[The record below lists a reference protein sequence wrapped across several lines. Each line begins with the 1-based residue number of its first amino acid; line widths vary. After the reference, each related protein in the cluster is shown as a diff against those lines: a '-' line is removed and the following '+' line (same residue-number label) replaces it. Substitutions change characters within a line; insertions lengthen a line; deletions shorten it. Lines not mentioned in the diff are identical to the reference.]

1 MGNHREAQ
9 AADAARLGTKITPV
23 TCAMP
28 MQIENPR
35 LIEALSQLDQLTNW
49 EQRPR
54 GEMRVGLEPILDLS
68 ARLGDPHR
76 AFRSIHVAGTKGK
89 SSTSALL
96 EAGLR
101 HAGISVGRYASPHVE
116 HISERVS
123 LNGQPVEEAVL
134 AEALFL
140 GLDALKAARAEGTA
154 AEAATWFDILTAAG
168 FLIFRDAGVQWAVI
182 ETGLGGRL
190 DSTNIVDSDVSIIT
204 NIGLE
209 HTEILGKTRAA
220 IAFEKA
226 GIIKPRSTV
235 VTPLDADDEAGAVA
249 AKRAAEIDARLIR
262 PDFSGA
268 STIAGRNVAVA
279 GAALDVLG
287 ELGIKAREGKAVG
300 GWLIDAEAERES
312 QLPGRLERLIVPVSG
327 SVSGPVAGRGVAV
340 ALDGAHVPFN
350 LEAVLDDLSGM
361 EGFVGP
367 GIAVVAIAAD
377 KDAAGLLEVMG
388 RYGVSPIFTSV
399 SNRFRSPAEL
409 QTLAGQIGLA
419 SEVIDDPQTA
429 YEKALERAAASG
441 AWVILTG
448 SLYLVGLLRERVISE
463 AAKS

>member
-1 MGNHREAQ
+1 
-9 AADAARLGTKITPV
+9 
-23 TCAMP
+23 
-28 MQIENPR
+28 MQNQNPR

-68 ARLGDPHR
+68 ARLGNPHR

-123 LNGQPVEEAVL
+123 VNGRPVEEAVL

-140 GLDALKAARAEGTA
+140 ALDALRAARSEGTA
-154 AEAATWFDILTAAG
+154 AEAATWFDMLTAAG
-168 FLIFRDAGVQWAVI
+168 FLIFRDAGIEWAVV

-226 GIIKPRSTV
+226 GIIKPRTTV
-235 VTPLDADDEAGAVA
+235 VTPLEADDEAGAVIA
-249 AKRAAEIDARLIR
+249 RRAAEIDARLIR

-268 STIAGRNVAVA
+268 STIAGRNIAVA

-287 ELGIKAREGKAVG
+287 KLGIKAREGKAVG
-300 GWLIDAEAERES
+300 GWLIDAEAEQES
-312 QLPGRLERLIVPVSG
+312 QLPGRMERFVVPAG
-327 SVSGPVAGRGVAV
+327 SRGVSV

-361 EGFVGP
+361 EGFSGP

-377 KDAAGLLEVMG
+377 KDATGLLEVMG

-399 SNRFRSPAEL
+399 SDRFRSAVEMR
-409 QTLAGQIGLA
+409 QLADKIGLA
-419 SEVIDDPQTA
+419 SEMIEDPQKA
-429 YEKALERAAASG
+429 YEAALARASAAS
-441 AWVILTG
+441 AWVLVTG
-448 SLYLVGLLRERVISE
+448 SLYLVGLLRESITRE
-463 AAKS
+463 AVKG

>member
-1 MGNHREAQ
+1 MTPFAWAQ
-9 AADAARLGTKITPV
+9 IEPRYP
-23 TCAMP
+23 CAMP
-28 MQIENPR
+28 MQNQTPR

-68 ARLGDPHR
+68 ARLGNPHR

-96 EAGLR
+96 EAGLH

-116 HISERVS
+116 HITERVS
-123 LNGQPVEEAVL
+123 LDGRPVEEEVL

-140 GLDALKAARAEGTA
+140 GLDALRAARAEATA
-154 AEAATWFDILTAAG
+154 AEAATWFDVLTAAG
-168 FLIFRDAGVQWAVI
+168 FLIFRDAGVEWAVI

-226 GIIKPRSTV
+226 GIIKPRTTV
-235 VTPLDADDEAGAVA
+235 VTPLDADDEAGVVI
-249 AKRAAEIDARLIR
+249 AKRAAEIDARLVR
-262 PDFSGA
+262 PDFSGLK
-268 STIAGRNVAVA
+268 TIAERNIAVA

-287 ELGIKAREGKAVG
+287 ELGFKAREGEAVG
-300 GWLIDAEAERES
+300 GWLIDEQAKRDS
-312 QLPGRLERLIVPVSG
+312 YLPGRMERFVVP
-327 SVSGPVAGRGVAV
+327 AGGRAVAV
-340 ALDGAHVPFN
+340 AIDGAHVPFN

-361 EGFVGP
+361 EGFAGP

-377 KDAAGLLEVMG
+377 KDAAGLIEVMA

-399 SNRFRSPAEL
+399 SERFQSPTEL
-409 QTLAGQIGLA
+409 QALAKAMGLD
-419 SEVIDDPQTA
+419 SEVIEDPKAA
-429 YEKALERAAASG
+429 YEKALDRAGASG

-448 SLYLVGLLRERVISE
+448 SLYLAGLLRGHVMGQEAMSIRGRV
-463 AAKS
+463 

>member
-1 MGNHREAQ
+1 
-9 AADAARLGTKITPV
+9 
-23 TCAMP
+23 MP
-28 MQIENPR
+28 MQNQNPR

-68 ARLGDPHR
+68 ARLGNPHR

-123 LNGQPVEEAVL
+123 INGRPVEEAVL

-140 GLDALKAARAEGTA
+140 ALDALRAARSEATA
-154 AEAATWFDILTAAG
+154 AEAATWFDLLTAAG
-168 FLIFRDAGVQWAVI
+168 FLIFRDAGIKWAVV

-209 HTEILGKTRAA
+209 HTEILGRTRAA

-226 GIIKPRSTV
+226 GIIKPHSTA
-235 VTPLDADDEAGAVA
+235 VTPLEADDEAGTVIAR
-249 AKRAAEIDARLIR
+249 RAAEIDARLIR
-262 PDFSGA
+262 PDFSA
-268 STIAGRNVAVA
+268 LKTIAERNVAVA

-287 ELGIKAREGKAVG
+287 ELGVKARDGKSVG
-300 GWLIDAEAERES
+300 GWLIDTAAQQES
-312 QLPGRLERLIVPVSG
+312 QLPGRLERFVV
-327 SVSGPVAGRGVAV
+327 PVAGRGVSV
-340 ALDGAHVPFN
+340 MLDGAHVPFN
-350 LEAVLDDLSGM
+350 LEAVLDDLAGI
-361 EGFVGP
+361 EGFAGP

-377 KDAAGLLEVMG
+377 KDAAGLLEVMA
-388 RYGVSPIFTSV
+388 RYGVSAIFTAV
-399 SNRFRSPAEL
+399 SDRFRSPAEL
-409 QTLAGQIGLA
+409 QALAGAIGLA
-419 SEVIDDPQTA
+419 SQVIEDPQAA
-429 YEKALERAAASG
+429 YEKALDRAAASG

-448 SLYLVGLLRERVISE
+448 SLYLAGLLREHVLLQ
-463 AAKS
+463 AAKAG

>member
-1 MGNHREAQ
+1 
-9 AADAARLGTKITPV
+9 
-23 TCAMP
+23 MP
-28 MQIENPR
+28 MQNQNPR

-68 ARLGDPHR
+68 ARLGNPHR

-89 SSTSALL
+89 SSTSSLL

-123 LNGQPVEEAVL
+123 LNGRPVEEGVL

-140 GLDALKAARAEGTA
+140 GLDALKAARAEETA
-154 AEAATWFDILTAAG
+154 GEAATWFDILTAAG
-168 FLIFRDAGVQWAVI
+168 FLIFRDAGVEWAAV

-190 DSTNIVDSDVSIIT
+190 DSTNIVDSDVSVIT

-226 GIIKPRSTV
+226 GIIKPHSTA
-235 VTPLDADDEAGAVA
+235 VTPLEADDEAGAVI
-249 AKRAAEIDARLIR
+249 AKRAAEIDARLVR
-262 PDFSGA
+262 PDFSGLK
-268 STIAGRNVAVA
+268 TIAERNVAVA

-287 ELGIKAREGKAVG
+287 HLGVKAADGRDVG
-300 GWLIDAEAERES
+300 GWLINTAAEREA
-312 QLPGRLERLIVPVSG
+312 QLPGRLERFVV
-327 SVSGPVAGRGVAV
+327 PVAGKHVSVAI
-340 ALDGAHVPFN
+340 DGAHVPFN

-361 EGFVGP
+361 EGFAGP
-367 GIAVVAIAAD
+367 GIAVVAVAAD
-377 KDAAGLLEVMG
+377 KDAAGLLDVIA
-388 RYGVSPIFTSV
+388 RYGVSPIFASV
-399 SNRFRSPAEL
+399 SDRFRSPAEL
-409 QTLAGQIGLA
+409 RALADKIGLA
-419 SEVIDDPQTA
+419 SEVIEDPRQA
-429 YEKALERAAASG
+429 YEAALARASGTG

-448 SLYLVGLLRERVISE
+448 SLYLAGLLRAQVIAE
-463 AAKS
+463 AAKG

>member
-1 MGNHREAQ
+1 
-9 AADAARLGTKITPV
+9 
-23 TCAMP
+23 
-28 MQIENPR
+28 MQIQNPR

-68 ARLGDPHR
+68 ARLGNPHR

-123 LNGQPVEEAVL
+123 VNGQAVDEGVL

-140 GLDALKAARAEGTA
+140 GLDALKAARSEGTA

-168 FLIFRDAGVQWAVI
+168 FLIFRDAGVKWAVV

-190 DSTNIVDSDVSIIT
+190 DSTNIVESDVSIVT

-235 VTPLDADDEAGAVA
+235 VTPLEADDEAGVVI
-249 AKRAAEIDARLIR
+249 AKRAAEIEARLIR
-262 PDFSGA
+262 PDFSA
-268 STIAGRNVAVA
+268 LKTIAERNVAVA
-279 GAALDVLG
+279 AAALDVLG
-287 ELGIKAREGKAVG
+287 ELGVAAGDGRKAG
-300 GWLIDAEAERES
+300 GWLIDKAAEQES
-312 QLPGRLERLIVPVSG
+312 QLPGRLERFVV
-327 SVSGPVAGRGVAV
+327 PVAGRPVSI

-361 EGFVGP
+361 EGFAGQ

-377 KDAAGLLEVMG
+377 KDAPGLLDVMR

-399 SNRFRSPAEL
+399 SDRFRPPAEM
-409 QTLAGQIGLA
+409 QQLAAKIGLA
-419 SEVIDDPQTA
+419 SEVIEDPQAA

-448 SLYLVGLLRERVISE
+448 SLYLVGLLRERVLGE
-463 AAKS
+463 AKKA

>member
-1 MGNHREAQ
+1 
-9 AADAARLGTKITPV
+9 
-23 TCAMP
+23 

-54 GEMRVGLEPILDLS
+54 GEMRVGLEPIIDLS
-68 ARLGDPHR
+68 ARLGNPHQ

-96 EAGLR
+96 EAGLH

-123 LNGQPVEEAVL
+123 LNGFPVDEAVL

-140 GLDALKAARAEGTA
+140 ALDGLRAARAEGTA
-154 AEAATWFDILTAAG
+154 AEAATWFDMLTAAG
-168 FLIFRDAGVQWAVI
+168 FLIFRDAGVQWAVV

-226 GIIKPRSTV
+226 GIIKPHSTV
-235 VTPLDADDEAGAVA
+235 VTPLDADDEAGAVI
-249 AKRAAEIDARLIR
+249 AKRAVEIEARLVR
-262 PDFSGA
+262 PDFSGLK
-268 STIAGRNVAVA
+268 TIAERNVAVA

-287 ELGIKAREGKAVG
+287 ELGIEAEGGRKVG
-300 GWLIDAEAERES
+300 GWLIDEQAKRVS
-312 QLPGRLERLIVPVSG
+312 QLPGRLERFVVP
-327 SVSGPVAGRGVAV
+327 AGGRAVAV
-340 ALDGAHVPFN
+340 AIDGAHVPFN
-350 LEAVLDDLSGM
+350 LEAVLDDLTGM
-361 EGFVGP
+361 EGFAGP

-377 KDAAGLLEVMG
+377 KDAAGFVEVMA
-388 RYGVSPIFTSV
+388 RYGVSAIFTSV
-399 SNRFRSPAEL
+399 SDRFRSPAEL
-409 QTLAGQIGLA
+409 QALAEAIGLA
-419 SEVIDDPQTA
+419 SETIEDPQAA
-429 YEKALERAAASG
+429 YEKALERAGASG
-441 AWVILTG
+441 GWVMLTG
-448 SLYLVGLLRERVISE
+448 SLYLAGLLRQRVME
-463 AAKS
+463 QEMKSLSGRR

>member
-1 MGNHREAQ
+1 MENHREAQ

-68 ARLGDPHR
+68 ARLGNPHR

-140 GLDALKAARAEGTA
+140 GLDALKAARAEGTP

-235 VTPLDADDEAGAVA
+235 VTPLDADDEAGAVV

-268 STIAGRNVAVA
+268 STIAGRNIAVA
-279 GAALDVLG
+279 GTALDVLG
-287 ELGIKAREGKAVG
+287 ELGVKAREGKVVG
-300 GWLIDAEAERES
+300 GWLIDADAERES
-312 QLPGRLERLIVPVSG
+312 QLPGRLERFIV
-327 SVSGPVAGRGVAV
+327 PVAGRGVAV

-419 SEVIDDPQTA
+419 SEVIDDPQAA
-429 YEKALERAAASG
+429 YEKALEQAAASG

>member
-1 MGNHREAQ
+1 
-9 AADAARLGTKITPV
+9 
-23 TCAMP
+23 
-28 MQIENPR
+28 MQNQNPR

-68 ARLGDPHR
+68 ARLGNPHR

-89 SSTSALL
+89 SSTCALL

-123 LNGQPVEEAVL
+123 VNGQPVEEAVL
-134 AEALFL
+134 AGALFL
-140 GLDALKAARAEGTA
+140 GLDALRQARTEGTA

-168 FLIFRDAGVQWAVI
+168 FLIFRDAGVQWAVV

-190 DSTNIVDSDVSIIT
+190 DSTNIVDSDVSIVT

-226 GIIKPRSTV
+226 GIIKPHTTV
-235 VTPLDADDEAGAVA
+235 VTPLEADDEAGAVIA
-249 AKRAAEIDARLIR
+249 RRAAEIDARLIR
-262 PDFSGA
+262 PDLSQA
-268 STIAGRNVAVA
+268 STIAGRNAAVA

-287 ELGIKAREGKAVG
+287 ELGVRAREGKAVG
-300 GWLIDAEAERES
+300 GWLVDAEAERES
-312 QLPGRLERLIVPVSG
+312 QLPGRLERFTVPV
-327 SVSGPVAGRGVAV
+327 PVPGRAAASNVAV

-361 EGFVGP
+361 EGFAGS

-388 RYGVSPIFTSV
+388 RHGVSPIFTSV
-399 SNRFRSPAEL
+399 SDRFRSPAEL
-409 QTLAGQIGLA
+409 QRLAGQIGLA
-419 SEVIDDPQTA
+419 SDVIEDPQTA
-429 YEKALERAAASG
+429 YEKALERAASSG

-448 SLYLVGLLRERVISE
+448 SLYLVGLLRERVINE
-463 AAKS
+463 AVKS

>member
-1 MGNHREAQ
+1 
-9 AADAARLGTKITPV
+9 
-23 TCAMP
+23 MP

-68 ARLGDPHR
+68 ARLGNPHR

-123 LNGQPVEEAVL
+123 VNGRPVEEGVL

-140 GLDALKAARAEGTA
+140 ALDALRAARAEATA
-154 AEAATWFDILTAAG
+154 AETATWFDMLTVAA
-168 FLIFRDAGVQWAVI
+168 FLIFRDAGIAWAVV

-226 GIIKPRSTV
+226 GIIKPHSTV
-235 VTPLDADDEAGAVA
+235 VTPLEADDEAGAVIA
-249 AKRAAEIDARLIR
+249 RRAAEIEARLAR
-262 PDFSGA
+262 PDLSKA
-268 STIAGRNVAVA
+268 STIASRNVAVA

-287 ELGIKAREGKAVG
+287 ELGVTAREGEAVG
-300 GWLIDAEAERES
+300 AWLIDAQAERDS
-312 QLPGRLERLIVPVSG
+312 HLPGRLERFVVPA
-327 SVSGPVAGRGVAV
+327 AGKAVAV
-340 ALDGAHVPFN
+340 MLDGAHVPFN

-361 EGFVGP
+361 EGFSGP

-377 KDAAGLLEVMG
+377 KDAAGLLDVMK

-409 QTLAGQIGLA
+409 QVLAGAIGLA
-419 SEVIDDPQTA
+419 GEVIEDPQAA
-429 YEKALERAAASG
+429 YERALERAAEVD

-448 SLYLVGLLRERVISE
+448 SLYLAGLLRQHVMEQE
-463 AAKS
+463 MKSLSGRR

>member
-1 MGNHREAQ
+1 MN
-9 AADAARLGTKITPV
+9 LIP
-23 TCAMP
+23 CAMP
-28 MQIENPR
+28 MQNQNPR

-68 ARLGDPHR
+68 ARLGNPHH

-123 LNGQPVEEAVL
+123 VNGRPVEEAAL
-134 AEALFL
+134 AEALFVA
-140 GLDALKAARAEGTA
+140 LDALRTARTEGTA
-154 AEAATWFDILTAAG
+154 AEAATWFDMLTAAG
-168 FLIFRDAGVQWAVI
+168 FLIFRNAGVEWAVV

-190 DSTNIVDSDVSIIT
+190 DSTNIVASDVSIIT

-226 GIIKPRSTV
+226 GIIKPHSTV
-235 VTPLDADDEAGAVA
+235 VTPLEADDEAGAVIA
-249 AKRAAEIDARLIR
+249 RRAADIEARLVR
-262 PDFSGA
+262 PDFSGLK
-268 STIAGRNVAVA
+268 TIAERNVAVA

-287 ELGIKAREGKAVG
+287 ELGVEAKDGRTVG
-300 GWLIDAEAERES
+300 GWLIDKAAEQES
-312 QLPGRLERLIVPVSG
+312 QLPGRLERFVV
-327 SVSGPVAGRGVAV
+327 PVAGRGVSV

-361 EGFVGP
+361 EGFSGQ

-377 KDAAGLLEVMG
+377 KDATGLLEVMG
-388 RYGVSPIFTSV
+388 RSGVSPIFTSV
-399 SNRFRSPAEL
+399 SDRFRSPAEM
-409 QTLAGQIGLA
+409 QRIADKVGLA
-419 SEVIDDPQTA
+419 SEMIEDPQKA
-429 YEKALERAAASG
+429 YEAALVRASAAG
-441 AWVILTG
+441 AWVIVTG
-448 SLYLVGLLRERVISE
+448 SLYLVGLLRERIIHE
-463 AAKS
+463 AAKG

>member
-1 MGNHREAQ
+1 MENHREAQ
-9 AADAARLGTKITPV
+9 VADAARLGTKITPV

-68 ARLGDPHR
+68 ARLGNPHR

-235 VTPLDADDEAGAVA
+235 VTPLDADDEAGAVIA
-249 AKRAAEIDARLIR
+249 RRAAEIDARLIR

-287 ELGIKAREGKAVG
+287 ELGVKARDGNAVG

-312 QLPGRLERLIVPVSG
+312 QLPGRLERFIVP
-327 SVSGPVAGRGVAV
+327 VSGPVAGRGVAV

-361 EGFVGP
+361 EGFAGP
-367 GIAVVAIAAD
+367 GIAVVAIATD

-388 RYGVSPIFTSV
+388 SYGVSPIFTSV

-419 SEVIDDPQTA
+419 SEVIEDPQAA
-429 YEKALERAAASG
+429 YEKALERAAASST
-441 AWVILTG
+441 WVILTG